1 MKSNYVNKLP
11 LEKYR
16 IKKNGFFV
24 KGRIKYAQ
32 SANLAEMG
40 KKAAVINGDGTGPEL
55 VDAVMKVLEA
65 CNTQIEL
72 IRCEA
77 GSEQWKKNGGA
88 TYIPDA
94 TSKIMDESDAC
105 YKGPT
110 TTIPSPDAPRSVAVS
125 TRQKFE
131 LYANVRPIKTYDRL
145 SPNTKLDFV
154 CFREATEGLYA
165 GIEFDTSEDSAIAIR
180 KITRKGCKRIVD
192 SAFEWAKKYGLKK
205 VTAITKRNI
214 LKRTDGIFW
223 SEVERGAQEN
233 PGIEIEEYYIDNMTQ
248 QLVKNPERFNNSVLL
263 STNLFMDII
272 SECASGSI
280 GSIGNV
286 YSANIGDNYAMFE
299 PAHGSAPKYKGMDK
313 VNPTAAILSGAWMA
327 EYLDEPRIKDAIFK
341 ATDEVINEGKF
352 VTYDIGGNA
361 KTSEM
366 TDAIAK
372 RSAELLKK

>member
-1 MKSNYVNKLP
+1 
-11 LEKYR
+11 
-16 IKKNGFFV
+16 
-24 KGRIKYAQ
+24 
-32 SANLAEMG
+32 MG

-55 VDAVMKVLEA
+55 VDAVIQVLEA

-88 TYIPDA
+88 TYIPEA

-131 LYANVRPIKTYDRL
+131 LYANIRPIKTYDRL
-145 SPNTKLDFV
+145 SPNKKLDFV

-223 SEVERGAQEN
+223 GEVERAAQEN

-248 QLVKNPERFNNSVLL
+248 QLVKNPERFNNSVLI

-286 YSANIGDNYAMFE
+286 YSANMGDNYAMFE

-313 VNPTAAILSGAWMA
+313 VNPTAAILSGAWMT
-327 EYLDEPRIKDAIFK
+327 EYLDEPEIKNAIFK

-361 KTSEM
+361 KLSEM
-366 TDAIAK
+366 ANAIAK

>member
-1 MKSNYVNKLP
+1 MLINYSYR
-11 LEKYR
+11 KYSH
-16 IKKNGFFV
+16 IKKIRLFD

-32 SANLAEMG
+32 STNLAEMG

-55 VDAVMKVLEA
+55 VDAMIHVLEA
-65 CNTQIEL
+65 CNTQSEL

-77 GSEQWKKNGGA
+77 GSEQWEKNGGA
-88 TYIPDA
+88 TYIPES
-94 TSKIMDESDAC
+94 TEKIMDESDAC

-110 TTIPSPDAPRSVAVS
+110 TTIPSPSAPRSVAVS

-131 LYANVRPIKTYDRL
+131 LYANVRPIKSYDRL
-145 SPNTKLDFV
+145 SPDTKLDFV

-223 SEVERGAQEN
+223 SEVERAAQEN

-272 SECASGSI
+272 SECASGNT

-286 YSANIGDNYAMFE
+286 YSANMGDDYAMFE

-313 VNPTAAILSGAWMA
+313 VNPTAAILSGAWMV
-327 EYLDEPRIKDAIFK
+327 EYLGEPEIRDAIFK
-341 ATDEVINEGKF
+341 ATDEIINEGKV

-366 TDAIAK
+366 ADAIAK
-372 RSAELLKK
+372 LSAELLKK